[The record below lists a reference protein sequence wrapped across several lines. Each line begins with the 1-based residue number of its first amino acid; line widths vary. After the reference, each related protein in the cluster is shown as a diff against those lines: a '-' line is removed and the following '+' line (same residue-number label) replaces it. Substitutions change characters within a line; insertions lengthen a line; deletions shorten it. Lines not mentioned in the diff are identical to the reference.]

1 MSEKF
6 MSDVMVCYVEKD
18 FSTMMSD
25 DVIDLFKVKDRG
37 ALQCESHVILY
48 VLLNVISFLYIFP
61 V

>member
-37 ALQCESHVILY
+37 ALQCESHVIL
-48 VLLNVISFLYIFP
+48 
-61 V
+61 